1 MINCAPRLGGKW
13 LKTGK
18 LEEKKQKQKHSNTV
32 EKMFPYDANMS
43 TIVQEPRRVWKRFV
57 QKWGWAAG
65 AMMANLPFSMSA
77 VFNKGFFPLF
87 SLPLSLHLPP
97 PPPPGLRG
105 CSRPPRRLQTDVL
118 GGAEHALLD
127 VTSSYR
133 AVKEAKG
140 CLPCKKQSI
149 KTRAVLLSAWFP
161 PLRKPFVQQDAV
173 RNLWFYGNNKHHFSR
188 NAFLCDSK

>member
-1 MINCAPRLGGKW
+1 
-13 LKTGK
+13 
-18 LEEKKQKQKHSNTV
+18 
-32 EKMFPYDANMS
+32 MFPYDANMS

-65 AMMANLPFSMSA
+65 AATANLPFSMSA
-77 VFNKGFFPLF
+77 VFNKGFFPSLLPP
-87 SLPLSLHLPP
+87 SLPPSLPP
-97 PPPPGLRG
+97 PPPGQRG

-149 KTRAVLLSAWFP
+149 KSRAVLLSAFCP
-161 PLRKPFVQQDAV
+161 GLRKPSVQQDAV
-173 RNLWFYGNNKHHFSR
+173 TNLWFWTNNIHHFLQML
-188 NAFLCDSK
+188 FV

>member
-1 MINCAPRLGGKW
+1 
-13 LKTGK
+13 
-18 LEEKKQKQKHSNTV
+18 
-32 EKMFPYDANMS
+32 MFPYDANMS

-57 QKWGWAAG
+57 QKWGLSCRSNDGQPAI
-65 AMMANLPFSMSA
+65 SMSA
-77 VFNKGFFPLF
+77 VFNKGFFFLF
-87 SLPLSLHLPP
+87 SPSLTLSLHPSPL
-97 PPPPGLRG
+97 PPPGLRG

-149 KTRAVLLSAWFP
+149 KTRALLLPASNP
-161 PLRKPFVQQDAV
+161 PARPSLPSPQKAFRSTGRSEEPLILYKQDMT
-173 RNLWFYGNNKHHFSR
+173 
-188 NAFLCDSK
+188 